1 MLAEQKLYIQN
12 NYSENILEKLRL
24 VKNYIN
30 ANDMDNNLE
39 AFTIVEELII
49 DNSQKADYYSY
60 LGQIYFQRYQLIKRI
75 PNKLFL
81 ESKQQFIKALEL
93 DNMNREP
100 AVITYY
106 YLASIYL
113 IEGSLN
119 EGYNMIRK
127 AMQIDKL
134 YPGVKDKLK
143 EINRQRL
150 QVLEKS

>member
-1 MLAEQKLYIQN
+1 M
-12 NYSENILEKLRL
+12 
-24 VKNYIN
+24 
-30 ANDMDNNLE
+30 
-39 AFTIVEELII
+39 
-49 DNSQKADYYSY
+49 
-60 LGQIYFQRYQLIKRI
+60 GQIYFQRYQLIKGTSK
-75 PNKLFL
+75 KLFL
-81 ESKQQFIKALEL
+81 GSKEQFIKAIEL

-106 YLASIYL
+106 LLASIYL